1 MAMGPLGLME
11 FTGLKELEPLEQT
24 IVKGIA
30 QDYFPILQQRVHNDI
45 DLLVHVKSY
54 NKAGNR
60 SKYSIHLK
68 LIYAGDVIDVNK
80 VHDWDLPKGVH
91 EAFVALLNIAKKK
104 FKLDANKYKE
114 RKSQNKSEKQVW
126 RRERAVTSNRK
137 KMSRRKRALSK
148 RRRTY

>member
-30 QDYFPILQQRVHNDI
+30 QEYFPVLQQRVHNDI
-45 DLLVHVKSY
+45 DLLVHVKAY

-68 LIYAGDVIDVNK
+68 LIYAGNVIDVNK
-80 VHDWDLPKGVH
+80 AHDWDLPKGVN
-91 EAFVALLNIAKKK
+91 EAFVSLLNIAKKK
-104 FKLDANKYKE
+104 FSLDANKYKF
-114 RKSQNKSEKQVW
+114 RKSENKNEKQII
-126 RRERAVTSNRK
+126 RRAEQVRRDK
-137 KMSRRKRALSK
+137 KKSSSK
-148 RRRTY
+148 RRALKKRGRTY